1 MAILDPRRRRAR
13 RLWASITTVTV
24 MAAVFL
30 FVIASATATLAGS
43 SFESSD
49 GNLAAT
55 APSHD
60 WNLPIE
66 PINCTTHV
74 NCGTDL
80 IKSTS
85 DNAFGQGA
93 KEDIPNPT
101 EVTGSI
107 PPNKSDLMR
116 FYVNKEKAGSP
127 AEDYLY
133 LAWERSNVLGSANMD
148 FEFNQSATTPTG
160 KVTPLRTAGDMLVT
174 FDFTNGGSNPVLGLL
189 RWLTG
194 APATASDCFSANSLP
209 CWGQRQIPDLLD
221 GVDDERLNLSSAGFA
236 DGAVNTSTVT
246 DTNTPPVAIP
256 GQTAGTLP
264 GLTFGE
270 AGINLSDA
278 GVFSAGTCAHFG
290 AAFLKSRSSASF
302 TAELKD
308 FIAPI
313 PVNISNCGTV
323 NIHKQDD
330 LGAPLEGA
338 VFTLFTDNTPVDGAP
353 PHGAEDVA
361 TSLTC
366 TTEADG
372 DCSITDVP
380 FGNYWAVETTGVP
393 NHELA
398 ADQTVGLTATTP
410 NQTISLT
417 FVDPRQP
424 GAILITKT
432 AKNKSL
438 GAGQHPLAGAVFDV
452 TDADGISVGGGTSD
466 SDGEVCVGGLT
477 IGDTYT
483 VTESDAPDG
492 YSIDTTSQDVT
503 ITGSSTCGSGDED
516 TVTFTDT
523 PLTDISVTSTS
534 QVAGATGSKI
544 SCVDADGN
552 TVGTDVTSYTDPA
565 SDSATGLEP
574 GVYTC
579 TIDIDP

>member
-1 MAILDPRRRRAR
+1 
-13 RLWASITTVTV
+13 

-148 FEFNQSATTPTG
+148 FEFNQSATTATG
-160 KVTPLRTAGDMLVT
+160 KVTPLRSAGDMLVT

-194 APATASDCFSANSLP
+194 SPATASDCFSANSLP
-209 CWGQRQIPDLLD
+209 CWGQRQTPDLLD
-221 GVDDERLNLSSAGFA
+221 GVDDQRLNLSSAGFA
-236 DGAVNTSTVT
+236 DGAVNTGTVT
-246 DTNTPPVAIP
+246 DTNTPLIAIP

-313 PVNISNCGTV
+313 PVNITNCGTV

-338 VFTLFTDNTPVDGAP
+338 VFTLFTDSAPVDGAP

-361 TSLTC
+361 TNLTC
-366 TTEADG
+366 TTDANG
-372 DCSITDVP
+372 DCTITDVP

-393 NHELA
+393 NHDLA
-398 ADQTVGLTATTP
+398 ADQSFGLTASTP

-424 GAILITKT
+424 GAILVTKT
-432 AKNKSL
+432 RKHAAD
-438 GAGQHPLAGAVFDV
+438 GAGNHPQAGVSFTV
-452 TDADGISVGGGTSD
+452 NGVTKQTDANGQACFDD
-466 SDGEVCVGGLT
+466 LDF
-477 IGDTYT
+477 GDYT
-483 VTESDAPDG
+483 VHEDVPAGYHVDG
-492 YSIDTTSQDVT
+492 NDKSVTVDNSATCADTTYVGESV
-503 ITGSSTCGSGDED
+503 S
-516 TVTFTDT
+516 FHNT
-523 PLTDISVTSTS
+523 PLTDLTVSVDS
-534 QVAGATGSKI
+534 QVDGGTSSTI
-544 SCVDADGN
+544 ECVDSADPPNSVASGS
-552 TVGTDVTSYTDPA
+552 TDANGDGSA
-565 SDSATGLEP
+565 SATDLEP
-574 GVYTC
+574 GTYTC
-579 TIDIDP
+579 TVVIDP